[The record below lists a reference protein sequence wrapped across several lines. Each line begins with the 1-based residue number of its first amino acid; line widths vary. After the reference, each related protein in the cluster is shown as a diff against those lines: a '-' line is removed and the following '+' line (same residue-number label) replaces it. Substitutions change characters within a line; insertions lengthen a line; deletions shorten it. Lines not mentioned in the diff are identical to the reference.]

1 MFTIWKAVFPLYPT
15 DSLSLMGQILT
26 TELKAGLESV
36 TEDGVE
42 MKWREGGKLGQSLLQ
57 VTV

>member
-1 MFTIWKAVFPLYPT
+1 
-15 DSLSLMGQILT
+15 MGQILT